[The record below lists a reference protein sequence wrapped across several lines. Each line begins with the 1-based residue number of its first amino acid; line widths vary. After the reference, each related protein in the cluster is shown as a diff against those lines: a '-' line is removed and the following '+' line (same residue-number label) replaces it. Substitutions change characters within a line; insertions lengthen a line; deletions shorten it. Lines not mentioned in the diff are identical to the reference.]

1 MPELNPQIDAVVVVD
16 SVNGKTQLCFESVVA
31 AADNASELWWEPNTP
46 RYFHYHPDEFY
57 DNALRERR
65 NANLMHSP
73 VESKQ
78 RLVFVGLVWGAPVY
92 GKSSTV
98 ISRNRIQFGEIA

>member
-46 RYFHYHPDEFY
+46 RYFHYHPD
-57 DNALRERR
+57 
-65 NANLMHSP
+65 
-73 VESKQ
+73 
-78 RLVFVGLVWGAPVY
+78 
-92 GKSSTV
+92 
-98 ISRNRIQFGEIA
+98 